1 MNDRPAITV
10 LMTVFNGGCH
20 LAPAVQSILSQSH
33 TDFEFLIVDDASTDG
48 SIETLQTLAARDS
61 RIRLLLNDRNKGQT
75 ACLNQGLREARGK
88 WIARQDADDLS
99 LPGRLAAQWEAVRSC
114 PDLVLLGVNGWII
127 DEKGACCG
135 LIHAPLHDSGIRW
148 SMPFRNPFIHTGV
161 MFRAAEG
168 FYDEEFKICQDW
180 EFWQRLAER
189 GRMRNLPGRLV
200 AYRHSASS
208 LSHSSSDRTRHEAAE
223 VVNRIWRGRF
233 GCELE
238 EQELL
243 EAFREGLLAD
253 NRKRFWKFYYGMRNR
268 WCWGDIRQ
276 AAAVHHFQVAG
287 SLAGNDPA
295 GCFCEM
301 LAAFSE
307 SSIWTLQV
315 FLGKVL
321 MCPKLLKDFPQPL
334 NNAAYPIS

>member
-48 SIETLQTLAARDS
+48 SIETLQTLAAGDS

-127 DEKGACCG
+127 DEKGACSG
-135 LIHAPLHDSGIRW
+135 LIHAPLHDPGIRW

-161 MFRAAEG
+161 MFRAGEG

-180 EFWQRLAER
+180 EFWSRLAER
-189 GRMRNLPGRLV
+189 GRLANLPSRLV
-200 AYRHSASS
+200 AYRHSEKS
-208 LSHSSSDRTRHEAAE
+208 LSHASAERTESESAKI
-223 VVNRIWRGRF
+223 VSRIWLGRF
-233 GCELE
+233 GKELA
-238 EQELL
+238 QSSLL
-243 EAFREGLLAD
+243 TSFRNGLTSEKRSAFWDFYRD
-253 NRKRFWKFYYGMRNR
+253 MRMRWKL
-268 WCWGDIRQ
+268 GDTRQ
-276 AAAVHHFQVAG
+276 AAAVHHMQTAG
-287 SLAGNDPA
+287 AIGGKSISACAAELFAALRESPLWSLR
-295 GCFCEM
+295 
-301 LAAFSE
+301 
-307 SSIWTLQV
+307 
-315 FLGKVL
+315 VL
-321 MCPKLLKDFPQPL
+321 WERFFMKSRL
-334 NNAAYPIS
+334 